1 LSFSS
6 PVDGRPGLINM
17 AYSFENVD
25 PNIPQEPT
33 LTTTGLNPNVSLEY
47 GASNVPGQID
57 NWSTQFQYGNW
68 TDFSA
73 TNPSSVS
80 FDFNTTQFPPPAP
93 PAAFGVTVQNLSLT
107 PFRTQESIL
116 SSPDGESIPLYYRP
130 MTNAWLNLSNF
141 TSLSPAKML
150 STVDSAI
157 NQVNVSAAA
166 IGTQQNTITIAQ
178 SQANRTEDA
187 LTEGLGNL
195 VDANMAQES
204 AKLLADQT
212 KQQLAVKSLSIAN
225 SQPQILLSLFK

>member
-1 LSFSS
+1 
-6 PVDGRPGLINM
+6 
-17 AYSFENVD
+17 
-25 PNIPQEPT
+25 
-33 LTTTGLNPNVSLEY
+33 
-47 GASNVPGQID
+47 
-57 NWSTQFQYGNW
+57 
-68 TDFSA
+68 
-73 TNPSSVS
+73 
-80 FDFNTTQFPPPAP
+80 
-93 PAAFGVTVQNLSLT
+93 
-107 PFRTQESIL
+107 
-116 SSPDGESIPLYYRP
+116 
-130 MTNAWLNLSNF
+130 
-141 TSLSPAKML
+141 ML